1 MVSPNDTMSPN
12 RWAQYGFTTTADGR
26 IGPGGSYTSLALL
39 VNLFFRV
46 FLGLVSLFITWVPA
60 RLLWRSGEFG
70 GTAICVMLLILNL
83 ITVINALIWHDDN
96 VEKWWPGQ
104 GWCDFLAYTFFAM
117 HTAFNICMFEI
128 MRGLASKVALNRAV
142 KPTRSERRRQR
153 VVSAIVI
160 FTIPTIQVML
170 TYFATFGRYNVST
183 LVGCSAVYYPNWVY
197 LVFYVLPTPVFAVA
211 AAYMAALAFYRY
223 RKIERSTRDI
233 SNSQGDI
240 AAARQDRVRKK
251 LYFMTLF
258 CIIMVMPLT
267 MVLLFVNIVDGAPW
281 DLPYDFDALHFG
293 PDPFNIYFISFT
305 TSDRMSFPALNTAFI
320 GEVAGIV
327 VFIPFGTTP
336 EALNMYREML
346 LALGLDY
353 VFPKLKNEYVPC
365 SSRSSG
371 FRYRWCSLARS
382 LRGKSSLGTN
392 STSTRNDSLIPLTE
406 EVVLASR
413 NGRGDSASMTQQHHP
428 RDITMSD
435 IDISFPYPQKTVT
448 TASNNYHNPWPN
460 QSTTE
465 MNAIR
470 GQVETGPSALTIQQ
484 TFSTPSTPYTRSAP
498 KFHIP
503 HVHTAHQRV
512 QKHQQSQQNCL
523 AAATKSSSPSS
534 SSYYRLRDEGVQNSS
549 ARTPQTISQAAM
561 TTDTTTTITAMP
573 VAKVDTRVWADNDD
587 GDEDIDSDENDYHHS
602 HHSLKSSIGDNNMIA
617 RSGKKRKR
625 TKRGGRWVDLEEG
638 VVLVETSITRRSAE
652 LAKERRRKDERA
664 EKENG
669 GAASVA
675 PDADA
680 HAGLGDINGNANCG
694 GSSHQG
700 QGVARSSDATS

>member
-1 MVSPNDTMSPN
+1 MASPNDTMSPN
-12 RWAQYGFTTTADGR
+12 RWAQYGFTTTADER

-96 VEKWWPGQ
+96 IEKWWAGQ

-153 VVSAIVI
+153 VVSAMVI
-160 FTIPTIQVML
+160 FTIPTLQVML

-320 GEVAGIV
+320 GEIAGIV

-353 VFPKLKNEYVPC
+353 VFPKLKNE
-365 SSRSSG
+365 S
-371 FRYRWCSLARS
+371 
-382 LRGKSSLGTN
+382 

-428 RDITMSD
+428 RDITMSNV
-435 IDISFPYPQKTVT
+435 DISFPYPQKIVT
-448 TASNNYHNPWPN
+448 TASNNHHNPWPN

-470 GQVETGPSALTIQQ
+470 GQVET
-484 TFSTPSTPYTRSAP
+484 
-498 KFHIP
+498 
-503 HVHTAHQRV
+503 
-512 QKHQQSQQNCL
+512 
-523 AAATKSSSPSS
+523 
-534 SSYYRLRDEGVQNSS
+534 
-549 ARTPQTISQAAM
+549 
-561 TTDTTTTITAMP
+561 

-602 HHSLKSSIGDNNMIA
+602 HHSLESSLGDNNRIV

-625 TKRGGRWVDLEEG
+625 TKREGRWADLEEG

-652 LAKERRRKDERA
+652 LAKERKRKDERG

-669 GAASVA
+669 G
-675 PDADA
+675 PA
-680 HAGLGDINGNANCG
+680 HHTKDKVWHSPQML
-694 GSSHQG
+694 
-700 QGVARSSDATS
+700 